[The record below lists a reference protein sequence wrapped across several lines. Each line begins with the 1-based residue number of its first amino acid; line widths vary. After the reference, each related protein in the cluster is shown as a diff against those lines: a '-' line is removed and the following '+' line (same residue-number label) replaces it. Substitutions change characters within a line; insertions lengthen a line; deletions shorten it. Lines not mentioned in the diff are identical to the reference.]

1 MRDIACNLC
10 GTQNGRWVCNL
21 NGFRMVKCSS
31 CGLYYINPQPDDG
44 ELRRHYSHYY
54 KPEEFE
60 GRSSYRE
67 GSDGLFADILAR
79 CKEYKPQ
86 GRVLDV
92 GCGYGFFLKLMR
104 DHGYVVQGVELSPS
118 ACDYANNRLGLNVFQ
133 GFLEEAGFP
142 AAYCDI
148 VVMNNVLEHLAD
160 PLSTL
165 LAVNRLLSAGG
176 LLIVAVPNLEFGL
189 PFLYLQ
195 RLMGRR
201 EIETDGQRGE
211 RFRLGGASQL
221 ALFDA
226 PNHLYFFSSA
236 TLKRTLEQAGFR
248 LLAVSPAAPIENPR
262 NRLRSWSKHLV
273 YEVATA
279 LCALS
284 GGSISIGHSLMAYAL
299 K

>member
-1 MRDIACNLC
+1 MKCVTCNLC
-10 GTQNGRWVCNL
+10 KTRNARWVCNL
-21 NGFRMVKCSS
+21 NGFRMVRCRS
-31 CGLYYINPQPDDG
+31 CGLHYLNPQPDDG

-60 GRSSYRE
+60 GQSCYRE

-104 DHGYVVQGVELSPS
+104 EHGYVVQGVELSPS
-118 ACDYANNRLGLNVFQ
+118 ACNYAHNRWGLNVFQ
-133 GFLEEAGFP
+133 GVLEEAGFP
-142 AAYCDI
+142 GACFDI

-160 PLSTL
+160 PLNTL
-165 LAVNRLLSAGG
+165 LTVNRLLSPAG
-176 LLIVAVPNLEFGL
+176 LLIVTVPNLDFGL

-195 RLMGRR
+195 RLMGFS
-201 EIETDGQRGE
+201 EIETDGHRGE
-211 RFRLGGASQL
+211 RFRLAGASQL

-226 PNHLYFFSSA
+226 PNHLYFFSA
-236 TLKRTLEQAGFR
+236 LTLRRTLEQAGFK
-248 LLAVSPAAPIENPR
+248 LLSISPAAPIENPR

-273 YEVATA
+273 YKMAA
-279 LCALS
+279 GLGALS
-284 GGSISIGHSLMAYAL
+284 GGSISIGHSLMACASP
-299 K
+299 